1 MIFRKPY
8 AFFIKHFKLFNVILT
23 ILQVYLIYKLSFM
36 YHFFSEYA
44 NNPMGAIGQDLT
56 GTLLNKLI
64 YIVGFV
70 IIIFSLIMLF
80 ILSIKKKSLK
90 LYIFTFI
97 INVFI
102 LFLIYKIT
110 DVLQICEIQIVD
122 TRTIYAYRDILLIA
136 IILELVMSILTLVR
150 SIGFDIKSFQ
160 FGQDLEKMHIDVTDN
175 EEFELNIDVDS
186 SKIKRNIERRKRYFK
201 YFIFEHKFLLLLI
214 SAILIGVVS
223 YFIYSKADIYHNA
236 TKPNKI
242 IQLDNFDIG
251 TKTSYI
257 TNKDYRGNV
266 ITDNSLIII
275 PIEIKT
281 STTKQ
286 KLNTA
291 RFALTIDNH
300 SYYHIT
306 NYQDKLIDLGT
317 VYKDQ
322 IIPNEFTTYL
332 LVFEVP
338 NEYTNKTMYLQYGT
352 VNNQNVKFVIKPQN
366 IDTLNK
372 TFTSNLGNTV
382 IFKNDLIESGTL
394 IINNYEF
401 SDKFKV
407 DYKFCV
413 TNNECYNSYEYI
425 VPDYKNN
432 YDMTILKLNG
442 NMNMIKSNINVSNF
456 PDFVIKFGTLVYTKD
471 GITKRCTNLK
481 QIKPSKTKLD
491 DVYYIEVYDE
501 IKDADDIAF
510 EFKIRNTL
518 YSYKLY

>member
-1 MIFRKPY
+1 
-8 AFFIKHFKLFNVILT
+8 
-23 ILQVYLIYKLSFM
+23 M

-56 GTLLNKLI
+56 GALLNKLI

-80 ILSIKKKSLK
+80 ILSLKKKSLK

-97 INVFI
+97 VNTFI
-102 LFLIYKIT
+102 LFLIYKVTGI
-110 DVLQICEIQIVD
+110 LQTSEIQIVD

-136 IILELVMSILTLVR
+136 IILELVTSILTLVR

-201 YFIFEHKFLLLLI
+201 YFIFEHKFIILLI
-214 SAILIGVVS
+214 SALFIGIVS

-236 TKPNKI
+236 TRENKI
-242 IQLDNFDIG
+242 IHIDNFDIG
-251 TKTSYI
+251 TKTSYT
-257 TNKDYRGNV
+257 TNKDYQGSV
-266 ITDNSLIII
+266 ITDNSLVII

-281 STTKQ
+281 GASKQ

-300 SYYHIT
+300 SYYHIS
-306 NYQDKLIDLGT
+306 NYQDQLIDFGT

-338 NEYTNKTMYLQYGT
+338 TEYANKTMYLQYGT

-366 IDTLNK
+366 IDTIDK
-372 TFTSNLGNTV
+372 TFTSNLGDTL
-382 IFKNDLIESGTL
+382 IFKTDLIESGTL

-432 YDMTILKLNG
+432 YDTTILKING
-442 NMNMIKSNINVSNF
+442 NINIIKSNMNVSDF
-456 PDFVIKFGTLVYTKD
+456 ADFVIKFGTLVYTKD
-471 GITKRCTNLK
+471 GMTKKSTNFK
-481 QIKPSKTKLD
+481 QVKPAKTKLN
-491 DVYYIEVYDE
+491 DVYYLEVYDE
-501 IKDADDIAF
+501 VKDADDIAI
-510 EFKIRNTL
+510 EFKIRDTL
-518 YSYKLY
+518 YSYKIY

>member
-1 MIFRKPY
+1 
-8 AFFIKHFKLFNVILT
+8 
-23 ILQVYLIYKLSFM
+23 M

-56 GTLLNKLI
+56 GALLNKLI

-80 ILSIKKKSLK
+80 ILSLKKKSLK

-97 INVFI
+97 VNTFI
-102 LFLIYKIT
+102 LFLIYKVTGI
-110 DVLQICEIQIVD
+110 LQTSEIQIVD

-136 IILELVMSILTLVR
+136 IILELVTSILTLVR

-201 YFIFEHKFLLLLI
+201 YFIFEHKFIILLI
-214 SAILIGVVS
+214 SALFIGIVS

-236 TKPNKI
+236 TRENKI
-242 IQLDNFDIG
+242 IHIDNFDIG
-251 TKTSYI
+251 TKTSYT
-257 TNKDYRGNV
+257 TNKDYQGSV
-266 ITDNSLIII
+266 ITDNSLVII

-281 STTKQ
+281 GASKQ

-300 SYYHIT
+300 SYYHIS
-306 NYQDKLIDLGT
+306 NYQDQLIDFGT

-338 NEYTNKTMYLQYGT
+338 TEYAK
-352 VNNQNVKFVIKPQN
+352 
-366 IDTLNK
+366 
-372 TFTSNLGNTV
+372 
-382 IFKNDLIESGTL
+382 
-394 IINNYEF
+394 
-401 SDKFKV
+401 
-407 DYKFCV
+407 
-413 TNNECYNSYEYI
+413 
-425 VPDYKNN
+425 
-432 YDMTILKLNG
+432 
-442 NMNMIKSNINVSNF
+442 
-456 PDFVIKFGTLVYTKD
+456 
-471 GITKRCTNLK
+471 
-481 QIKPSKTKLD
+481 
-491 DVYYIEVYDE
+491 
-501 IKDADDIAF
+501 
-510 EFKIRNTL
+510 
-518 YSYKLY
+518 